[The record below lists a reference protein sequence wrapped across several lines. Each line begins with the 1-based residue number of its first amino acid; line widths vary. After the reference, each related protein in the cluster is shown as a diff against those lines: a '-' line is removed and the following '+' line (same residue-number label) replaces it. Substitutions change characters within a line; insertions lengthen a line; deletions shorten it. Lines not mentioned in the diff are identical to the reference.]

1 MSSHRMLILGG
12 TGEVGRQAV
21 AAALADARVSH
32 VLSFG
37 RRPPPVPADAP
48 GHEKL
53 QHTSLDFD
61 ALLAEVRQG
70 YDGSEAKKLS
80 GSDADSVVI
89 ALGTTRANA
98 GSAEAFELID
108 REYVLAAAKAA
119 RVPEK
124 TQTVVYVS
132 SGGANSSSWF
142 LYPKSK
148 GLTEEGIAALD
159 YSTTCIYRP
168 GLLLAPGGRAERRIP
183 EYLSTLVIPHLP
195 MGKTHLSIPTPV
207 VGRAL
212 VESALTAAKVG
223 KEIDLKGHKATLVD
237 NQTALALGDQKA

>member
-132 SGGANSSSWF
+132 VSTTRRSFPGRFSSSNPSRADAQPNVRAVRRRQ
-142 LYPKSK
+142 LKLVVLVPQI
-148 GLTEEGIAALD
+148 EGVDRRRNRRSRLLD
-159 YSTTCIYRP
+159 D
-168 GLLLAPGGRAERRIP
+168 
-183 EYLSTLVIPHLP
+183 VHLP
-195 MGKTHLSIPTPV
+195 PRPPSGPRRS
-207 VGRAL
+207 
-212 VESALTAAKVG
+212 S
-223 KEIDLKGHKATLVD
+223 
-237 NQTALALGDQKA
+237 

>member
-1 MSSHRMLILGG
+1 MSDRFSFKDYN
-12 TGEVGRQAV
+12 QADV
-21 AAALADARVSH
+21 Q
-32 VLSFG
+32 
-37 RRPPPVPADAP
+37 PPFA
-48 GHEKL
+48 
-53 QHTSLDFD
+53 Q
-61 ALLAEVRQG
+61 
-70 YDGSEAKKLS
+70 
-80 GSDADSVVI
+80 
-89 ALGTTRANA
+89 
-98 GSAEAFELID
+98 
-108 REYVLAAAKAA
+108 
-119 RVPEK
+119 
-124 TQTVVYVS
+124 

-148 GLTEEGIAALD
+148 GLTEEGIAALG
-159 YSTTCIYRP
+159 YSTTSIYRP

-237 NQTALALGDQKA
+237 NQTALAIGDPKA

>member
-1 MSSHRMLILGG
+1 MLILGG

-21 AAALADARVSH
+21 AAALADSRVSH

-80 GSDADSVVI
+80 GSAADSVVI
-89 ALGTTRANA
+89 ALGTTRGNA

-132 SGGANSSSWF
+132 VSAARVTRGSCLTGSH
-142 LYPKSK
+142 SK
-148 GLTEEGIAALD
+148 ITIKLTCNPPSRSPE
-159 YSTTCIYRP
+159 
-168 GLLLAPGGRAERRIP
+168 APTRARGSCTPNRR
-183 EYLSTLVIPHLP
+183 
-195 MGKTHLSIPTPV
+195 
-207 VGRAL
+207 
-212 VESALTAAKVG
+212 
-223 KEIDLKGHKATLVD
+223 D
-237 NQTALALGDQKA
+237 